1 MGNTLGTCWN
11 KGKKT
16 KIFLPPFKK
25 PLNPKKLFLCCVFFL
40 FILYGQFL
48 DFRGVSFQIKC
59 NFFAFFFFLQILL
72 SISFV
77 YVFFSQPFFLGIYNL
92 WQPYF
97 CFLYFLVSFFLLFW
111 FFKYVTGSIILIK
124 FCTCSYDNS
133 FKLCFKLWLHITAS
147 LVFICLSQGS
157 QRAFRL
163 RHERTAFND

>member
-1 MGNTLGTCWN
+1 VLARKVGILSLISSVVF
-11 KGKKT
+11 
-16 KIFLPPFKK
+16 IFY
-25 PLNPKKLFLCCVFFL
+25 NVCKKLFLCCVFFL

-48 DFRGVSFQIKC
+48 DFRGVSFQIKRS
-59 NFFAFFFFLQILL
+59 FFAFFFFLQILL

-77 YVFFSQPFFLGIYNL
+77 YVFFLQPFFWVFVTFDNL
-92 WQPYF
+92 IF
-97 CFLYFLVSFFLLFW
+97 VFLYFLVSFFLLFW

-133 FKLCFKLWLHITAS
+133 SELCFKLWLHITAS